1 MQIVVSINRYNHIIM
16 FKNTVSGDLARAL
29 GITALVL
36 MSLSCSGP
44 ESGRIVIPFD
54 RDWKFHLGD
63 IQKGESADLDVSGWR
78 TLDVPHDWAIEGDY
92 DENSPV
98 LRGGGY
104 LGGGTGWYRKCFTL
118 PPAVLGRKIFIE
130 FDGVMANSDVWING
144 THLGHRPNGYLPLRY
159 DMTPYLDPDGTN
171 VIAVRADNTVQPA
184 SRWYTGAGIYRHVR
198 IMATDPVYLERWGV
212 FITTP
217 EVSDEK
223 AVVSIRSSIINSG
236 DKPCRIQVRNR
247 IVSPSGKT
255 VKVKKSRLEIA
266 AGDTVECEQL
276 VTVRNP
282 RRWDI
287 DTPRLYTAETSVIQD
302 GTVLDNEDN
311 KFGIREFHY
320 ESETGFWL
328 NGRNLKI
335 LGACV
340 HHDGGPLGAAVPASV
355 WERRISRLKE
365 IGCNALRGAHSP
377 MDDTFYNICDSLGV
391 LVFDETFDTW
401 KAAKPNGE
409 KAYNL
414 YFDDWWAT
422 DTEAQIVRVRNHPS
436 IVLYSLGNEIR
447 DNLNSPEGRKNF
459 LNLRDLTKK
468 LDPTR
473 PVTMALFRPVQMNLF
488 ENGFADMLDIIGQNY
503 GEQILIAAGKAK
515 PGRKIIGT
523 ENNTSRTSW
532 LAVRDTPAMAGM
544 FVWAGIDYLGESD
557 WPRVSWN
564 KGLFDRNCNW
574 RNMSWERQSW
584 WTDEPM
590 VHIVR
595 RDETSGTGWSD
606 DWTPA
611 SADGDTAEVAVYSNC
626 DEVELFLNGRSLGVQ
641 TVAED
646 DSPNIWTVPYEA
658 GEIRAEGRRDGK
670 TVAEHSH
677 RSAGAAERIEL
688 STERES
694 LPFDWEEVAYLT
706 ATISDSDGVRNP
718 NSSDMI
724 TFSVEGP
731 GEIIAVDNSDAFSH
745 ERYKS
750 DRHSAFKGQATA
762 IIRATA
768 ASGTIIVS
776 ASSGT
781 LGSDSV
787 EIEISN
793 R

>member
-1 MQIVVSINRYNHIIM
+1 
-16 FKNTVSGDLARAL
+16 
-29 GITALVL
+29 
-36 MSLSCSGP
+36 
-44 ESGRIVIPFD
+44 
-54 RDWKFHLGD
+54 
-63 IQKGESADLDVSGWR
+63 
-78 TLDVPHDWAIEGDY
+78 
-92 DENSPV
+92 
-98 LRGGGY
+98 
-104 LGGGTGWYRKCFTL
+104 
-118 PPAVLGRKIFIE
+118 
-130 FDGVMANSDVWING
+130 
-144 THLGHRPNGYLPLRY
+144 
-159 DMTPYLDPDGTN
+159 
-171 VIAVRADNTVQPA
+171 
-184 SRWYTGAGIYRHVR
+184 
-198 IMATDPVYLERWGV
+198 
-212 FITTP
+212 
-217 EVSDEK
+217 
-223 AVVSIRSSIINSG
+223 
-236 DKPCRIQVRNR
+236 
-247 IVSPSGKT
+247 
-255 VKVKKSRLEIA
+255 
-266 AGDTVECEQL
+266 
-276 VTVRNP
+276 
-282 RRWDI
+282 
-287 DTPRLYTAETSVIQD
+287 
-302 GTVLDNEDN
+302 
-311 KFGIREFHY
+311 
-320 ESETGFWL
+320 
-328 NGRNLKI
+328 
-335 LGACV
+335 
-340 HHDGGPLGAAVPASV
+340 
-355 WERRISRLKE
+355 
-365 IGCNALRGAHSP
+365 
-377 MDDTFYNICDSLGV
+377 MDDAFYSICDSLGV

-626 DEVELFLNGRSLGVQ
+626 DEVELFLNGRSLGAQ
-641 TVAED
+641 AVAED